1 MPAPNDTLDE
11 NQNIE
16 LNYDDWINYA
26 ACFSFIALC
35 LLFYFNFHRSFL
47 FFKTCLRA
55 GVSIHDKLFC
65 GITRASMN
73 FFECTSTEQIL
84 ELFTT
89 ATATVDAE
97 LPPLFHDFFV
107 VRIFIRGIFKF
118 PVSSL
123 IPQFSLE
130 FFAILVIIIIIG
142 NYWLVLPTL
151 FMLLLIV
158 RCGCAFAKVS
168 RNLEQTE
175 SISKYNHLLVHN

>member
-16 LNYDDWINYA
+16 LNYDDWINYP

-89 ATATVDAE
+89 ATATVDVE
-97 LPPLFHDFFV
+97 LPLLFHDFFV
-107 VRIFIRGIFKF
+107 VRMFFRGIFKISCVF
-118 PVSSL
+118 HLSRSFHWSFLQSL
-123 IPQFSLE
+123 LSFSLLLTTGSCCRH
-130 FFAILVIIIIIG
+130 FSCCFSSSDTDVLSLKCHVI
-142 NYWLVLPTL
+142 
-151 FMLLLIV
+151 
-158 RCGCAFAKVS
+158 S
-168 RNLEQTE
+168 
-175 SISKYNHLLVHN
+175 SKLNQ